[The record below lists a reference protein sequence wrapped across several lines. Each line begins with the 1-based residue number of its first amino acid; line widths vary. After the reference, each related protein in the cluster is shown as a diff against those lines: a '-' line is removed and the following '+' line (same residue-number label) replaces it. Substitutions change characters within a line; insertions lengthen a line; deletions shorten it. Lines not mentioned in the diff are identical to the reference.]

1 MNTTLRQLLKEF
13 VEGCGIADEPSRLEK
28 LVRENG
34 MCFMAK
40 LQVWCDA
47 PNCNNSGED
56 DNELT
61 DMLDRYLD
69 NPPVKYPRLV
79 FDWNRVVQT
88 ENFPRASSAEIATI
102 IIGIKYPYSTAV
114 SNTYNKRRDAFTFMF
129 RAFLIDDS
137 IHFVAVDMLKLFDNK
152 QYDTDVARDQ

>member
-1 MNTTLRQLLKEF
+1 MNTSLRQLLKEF
-13 VEGCGIADEPSRLEK
+13 VEGCGIADEPARLEK

-34 MCFMAK
+34 TIFMSR
-40 LQVWCDA
+40 LQEQCNL
-47 PNCNNSGED
+47 PGCNNSGED
-56 DNELT
+56 DNELA
-61 DMLDRYLD
+61 DMLDQYLD

-114 SNTYNKRRDAFTFMF
+114 SEAYNARRNAFTFMF
-129 RAFLIDDS
+129 RAFLIS
-137 IHFVAVDMLKLFDNK
+137 GTIHLVAVDMLKLFDSK
-152 QYDTDVARDQ
+152 QYTTDVARDW